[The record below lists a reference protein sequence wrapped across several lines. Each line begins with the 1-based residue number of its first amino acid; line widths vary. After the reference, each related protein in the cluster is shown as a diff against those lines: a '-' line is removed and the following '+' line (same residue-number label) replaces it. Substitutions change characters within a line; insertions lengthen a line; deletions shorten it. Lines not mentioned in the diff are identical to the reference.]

1 MSDILVIDGEKG
13 GVGKSNI
20 TRAIVEYL
28 SLTGLEF
35 KLIEADAHIPDVA
48 NFFKGKS
55 FNLSTITLSD
65 HPERYSAPDII
76 FKTAQASRV
85 IVNLPSNTQGVLDS
99 WIRSNRILE
108 LADEYA
114 VKVFKIF
121 VTDGSYESIKLL
133 NRSVKDFN
141 GGIQHIIVLNKG
153 RLNGLDFAYL
163 EKKTPYIEI
172 VNSPNVLGILE
183 FPRLESNEQY
193 YVDENELSLTDAIK
207 AIQKEQGILAAQR
220 IKTHLE
226 KITKLFSRIDFS
238 EDLKLKPESIEGGK
252 AKGEKVK
259 PPKRVSK
266 EALAEKK

>member
-1 MSDILVIDGEKG
+1 M
-13 GVGKSNI
+13 
-20 TRAIVEYL
+20 
-28 SLTGLEF
+28 
-35 KLIEADAHIPDVA
+35 
-48 NFFKGKS
+48 
-55 FNLSTITLSD
+55 
-65 HPERYSAPDII
+65 
-76 FKTAQASRV
+76 
-85 IVNLPSNTQGVLDS
+85 
-99 WIRSNRILE
+99 
-108 LADEYA
+108 
-114 VKVFKIF
+114 
-121 VTDGSYESIKLL
+121 
-133 NRSVKDFN
+133 
-141 GGIQHIIVLNKG
+141 
-153 RLNGLDFAYL
+153 
-163 EKKTPYIEI
+163 
-172 VNSPNVLGILE
+172 NSPNVLGILE